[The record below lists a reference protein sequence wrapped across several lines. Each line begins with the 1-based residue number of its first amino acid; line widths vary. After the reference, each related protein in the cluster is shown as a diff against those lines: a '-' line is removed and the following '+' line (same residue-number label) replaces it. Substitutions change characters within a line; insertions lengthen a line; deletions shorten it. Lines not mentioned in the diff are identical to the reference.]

1 MSTES
6 RPLGDAG
13 VRFLIGVACLV
24 VVIAGLRA
32 GATVVLPFLVAV
44 FLAVVSVPLM
54 RWLER
59 HKVPQSLA
67 VLGTVLLAVG
77 VIVLLGLVVGRT
89 VSEFTAAAPEYQAR
103 LQDLMDSVVVLLD
116 DVGVPAEEIRAL
128 DLLPPGLFDMVGGVL
143 GAIAS
148 FASNTFLVL
157 LTAVFIMMEAAGFG
171 AKLRAAF
178 GQDANF
184 GQFEQMTQQVQK
196 YLVIKTAISAG
207 TGLVVGLWVAA
218 LGLDFALLWGLV
230 AFILNF
236 IPNLGSIIA
245 AVPAVLLALVQ
256 FGPARASV
264 IALGYVA
271 INLIF
276 GNFVE
281 PLLMGRRLGL
291 STLVV
296 FVSLVFWGLG
306 VGTDRDAVLRTPD
319 YGRQNRVGKHEGLPL
334 GGCHAGCQP
343 VRLAAVSGRLAGHSF
358 RYLSRPRRSP
368 LSASRCS

>member
-1 MSTES
+1 MSAES
-6 RPLGDAG
+6 RPLGDTG
-13 VRFLIGVACLV
+13 TRFLIGAACLV

-32 GATVVLPFLVAV
+32 AATVVQTLLVAV

-59 HKVPQSLA
+59 HKVPRPLA
-67 VLGTVLLAVG
+67 VLGTVLSAVG
-77 VIVLLGLVVGRT
+77 VIVLLGLVVGQT
-89 VSEFTAAAPEYQAR
+89 VGEFTAAAPGYQAR
-103 LQDLMDSVVVLLD
+103 LQDLTDSVVVLLD
-116 DVGVPAEEIRAL
+116 DIGVPAEGIRVL
-128 DLLPPGLFDMVGGVL
+128 DLLPPGLFDIVGGVF

-157 LTAVFIMMEAAGFG
+157 LTAVFIMIETAGFG

-230 AFILNF
+230 AFVLNF

-245 AVPAVLLALVQ
+245 AIPAVLLALVQ
-256 FGPARASV
+256 FSPARAGV
-264 IALGYVA
+264 IALGYFA
-271 INLIF
+271 INLVF

-296 FVSLVFWGLG
+296 FVSLVFWGWVWGPIGMLFS
-306 VGTDRDAVLRTPD
+306 VPLTMVVKIALENTKDFRWVAVMLDANPAASSSSRA
-319 YGRQNRVGKHEGLPL
+319 
-334 GGCHAGCQP
+334 GG
-343 VRLAAVSGRLAGHSF
+343 
-358 RYLSRPRRSP
+358 
-368 LSASRCS
+368 

>member
-1 MSTES
+1 MSAES

-13 VRFLIGVACLV
+13 TRFLIGAACLV

-32 GATVVLPFLVAV
+32 AATVVLPFLVAV

-59 HKVPQSLA
+59 HKVPRPLA
-67 VLGTVLLAVG
+67 VLGTVLSAVG
-77 VIVLLGLVVGRT
+77 VIVLLGLVVGQT
-89 VSEFTAAAPEYQAR
+89 VGEFTAAAPGYQAR
-103 LQDLMDSVVVLLD
+103 LQDLTDSVVVLLD
-116 DVGVPAEEIRAL
+116 DAGVPVEGIRVL
-128 DLLPPGLFDMVGGVL
+128 DLLPPGLFDIVGGVF

-184 GQFEQMTQQVQK
+184 GQFEHMTQQVQK

-230 AFILNF
+230 AFVLNF

-245 AVPAVLLALVQ
+245 AIPAVLLALVQ
-256 FGPARASV
+256 FGPARAGV

-271 INLIF
+271 INLVF

-296 FVSLVFWGLG
+296 FVSLVFWGWVWGPIGMLFS
-306 VGTDRDAVLRTPD
+306 VPLTMVVKIALENTKDFRWLAVMLDANP
-319 YGRQNRVGKHEGLPL
+319 
-334 GGCHAGCQP
+334 A
-343 VRLAAVSGRLAGHSF
+343 
-358 RYLSRPRRSP
+358 
-368 LSASRCS
+368 ASRSSRAGG

>member
-6 RPLGDAG
+6 RLLGGAG
-13 VRFLIGVACLV
+13 ARFLIGAACLV

-32 GATVVLPFLVAV
+32 AATVVLPFLVAV

-54 RWLER
+54 RWLAR
-59 HKVPQSLA
+59 HKVPQPLA
-67 VLGTVLLAVG
+67 VLGTVLSAVG
-77 VIVLLGLVVGRT
+77 VVVLLGLVVGQT
-89 VSEFTAAAPEYQAR
+89 VSEFTAAAPGYQAR

-116 DVGVPAEEIRAL
+116 DVGVPAEEIRGL

-157 LTAVFIMMEAAGFG
+157 LTAVFIMIEAAGFG

-256 FGPARASV
+256 FGPARAGV

-271 INLIF
+271 INVVF

-296 FVSLVFWGLG
+296 FVSLVFWGWVWGPIGMLFS
-306 VGTDRDAVLRTPD
+306 VPLTMVIKIALENTKDFRWVAVMLDA
-319 YGRQNRVGKHEGLPL
+319 N
-334 GGCHAGCQP
+334 
-343 VRLAAVSGRLAGHSF
+343 S
-358 RYLSRPRRSP
+358 
-368 LSASRCS
+368 SASPPSRARG

>member
-6 RPLGDAG
+6 RPLGDSG
-13 VRFLIGVACLV
+13 TRFLLGAACLV

-32 GATVVLPFLVAV
+32 AATVVLPFLVAV
-44 FLAVVSVPLM
+44 FLAVVSVPLI

-59 HKVPQSLA
+59 HKVPRPLA
-67 VLGTVLLAVG
+67 VLGTVLSAVG
-77 VIVLLGLVVGRT
+77 VIVLLGLVVGQT
-89 VSEFTAAAPEYQAR
+89 VSEFTAAAPGYQDR
-103 LQDLMDSVVVLLD
+103 LQALTDSIVVLLD
-116 DVGVPAEEIRAL
+116 DVGVPAEGIRVL
-128 DLLPPGLFDMVGGVL
+128 DLLPPELFDIVGGVL
-143 GAIAS
+143 GTIAS

-196 YLVIKTAISAG
+196 YLVIKTAISAW

-245 AVPAVLLALVQ
+245 AIPAVLLALVQ
-256 FGPARASV
+256 FGPARAGV

-296 FVSLVFWGLG
+296 FVSLVFWGWVWGPIGMLFS
-306 VGTDRDAVLRTPD
+306 VPLTMVVKIALENTKDFRWVAVMLDANP
-319 YGRQNRVGKHEGLPL
+319 
-334 GGCHAGCQP
+334 A
-343 VRLAAVSGRLAGHSF
+343 
-358 RYLSRPRRSP
+358 
-368 LSASRCS
+368 ASRSSRAGG

>member
-6 RPLGDAG
+6 RLLGGAG
-13 VRFLIGVACLV
+13 ARFLIGAACLV

-32 GATVVLPFLVAV
+32 AATVVLPFLVAV

-54 RWLER
+54 RWLAR
-59 HKVPQSLA
+59 HKVPQPLA
-67 VLGTVLLAVG
+67 VLGTVLSAVG
-77 VIVLLGLVVGRT
+77 VVVLLGLVVGQT
-89 VSEFTAAAPEYQAR
+89 VSEFTAAAPGYQAR

-116 DVGVPAEEIRAL
+116 DVGVPAEEIRGL

-157 LTAVFIMMEAAGFG
+157 LTAVFIMIEAAGFG

-256 FGPARASV
+256 FGPARAGV

-271 INLIF
+271 INVVF

-296 FVSLVFWGLG
+296 FVSLVFWGWVWGPIGMLFS
-306 VGTDRDAVLRTPD
+306 VPLTMVIKIALENTKDFRWVAVMLDA
-319 YGRQNRVGKHEGLPL
+319 K
-334 GGCHAGCQP
+334 
-343 VRLAAVSGRLAGHSF
+343 S
-358 RYLSRPRRSP
+358 
-368 LSASRCS
+368 SASPPSRARG

>member
-13 VRFLIGVACLV
+13 ARFLIGAACLV

-32 GATVVLPFLVAV
+32 AATVVLPFLVAV

-59 HKVPQSLA
+59 HKVPQPLA
-67 VLGTVLLAVG
+67 VLGTVLSAVG
-77 VIVLLGLVVGRT
+77 VIILLGLVVGQT
-89 VSEFTAAAPEYQAR
+89 VSAFTAAAPGYQAR

-128 DLLPPGLFDMVGGVL
+128 DLLPPGLFDMVGGVV

-256 FGPARASV
+256 FGPARAGV
-264 IALGYVA
+264 IALGYVV

-296 FVSLVFWGLG
+296 FVSLVFWGWVWGPIGMLFS
-306 VGTDRDAVLRTPD
+306 VPLTMVVKIALENTKDFRWVAVMLDANPSASPPS
-319 YGRQNRVGKHEGLPL
+319 RVG
-334 GGCHAGCQP
+334 
-343 VRLAAVSGRLAGHSF
+343 
-358 RYLSRPRRSP
+358 
-368 LSASRCS
+368 